1 MVGYSTKDAQWAAR
15 HFDRLV
21 KKYGGYYVG
30 IFGQKIWAFA
40 KTPAQVVSKSGLK
53 DPSQLYLFKVPTKK
67 DLVCLL

>member
-1 MVGYSTKDAQWAAR
+1 MLHQDEKWAAR

-30 IFGQKIWAFA
+30 ILSGKVVAQG
-40 KTPAQVVSKSGLK
+40 KTPRQVVLKSKLK
-53 DPSQLYLFKVPTKK
+53 KPEELYLFKVPTKK